1 MSPLRARLAELV
13 STASDGEVCVRDTAA
28 HAVPFHHL
36 GVTSLAQLRL
46 IDAVEREFGV
56 EIEIWEEGALESLQ
70 ALELHLASRGV
81 RT

>member
-1 MSPLRARLAELV
+1 MNPLRARLAELV
-13 STASDGEVCVRDTAA
+13 TAASDGVVSVREADT

-56 EIEIWEEGALESLQ
+56 EIEVWEEAALESLE
-70 ALELHLASRGV
+70 ALEHHLAARGV